1 MMKSFGAC
9 GVLGVAIAV
18 IVTGCSSAGRLGGDE
33 GSVPEPNARVSQ
45 ETNGSV
51 AESNGQVQ
59 SPAQTEAAK
68 ACSVYPIPVAPEP
81 GADASIRAAF
91 AKLAPGS
98 TVTVSA
104 QRGTLSSVANMNVSL
119 GQCPRGR
126 NVDDRVRELV
136 AAAPDA
142 FRMDPNEWA
151 SGFAPTCEQVS
162 DSGTLVTWS
171 RGAIGGA
178 TMRKDVF
185 AYQVKKAGQFVV
197 VSFVSGTYLPIASA
211 GLATDIAG
219 CAKLDPK
226 AAEESVRRAKLPFET
241 FQYCSPTGSGIYEPE
256 ARDSFAL
263 GDEYWE
269 WDDGPIG
276 GGVMLKRT
284 RSATLEVAEANHTK
298 ALIASN
304 ANCSWAGVNHI
315 GFTLRIDAV
324 RSALFESSPGVGCV
338 VCAH

>member
-1 MMKSFGAC
+1 MKSSGAC
-9 GVLGVAIAV
+9 GFLGATIAV
-18 IVTGCSSAGRLGGDE
+18 ILTGCSPAATRGDD

-45 ETNGSV
+45 ETNASLAEAEAQARGSK
-51 AESNGQVQ
+51 E
-59 SPAQTEAAK
+59 EAK
-68 ACSVYPIPVAPEP
+68 ACSTYPIPVAADP
-81 GADASIRAAF
+81 GAEAEIRAGF

-98 TVTVSA
+98 SVTVSA
-104 QRGTLSSVANMNVSL
+104 QRGTLSTVANMNVSL

-136 AAAPDA
+136 AASPDA
-142 FRMDPNEWA
+142 FRMDPKEWA
-151 SGFAPTCEQVS
+151 SGFAPTCDQVS
-162 DSGTLVTWS
+162 ESGTLVTWS
-171 RGAIGGA
+171 RGAIGGE

-197 VSFVSGTYLPIASA
+197 MTFVSGTYLPIASPA
-211 GLATDIAG
+211 LANEIAG
-219 CAKLDPK
+219 CAKLEPK
-226 AAEESVRRAKLPFET
+226 VAEESVRKAKLPFET
-241 FQYCSPTGSGIYEPE
+241 FQWCSPTGSGVYEPE
-256 ARDSFAL
+256 ARDTFAL

-276 GGVMLKRT
+276 GGVVLRRT
-284 RSATLEVAEANHTK
+284 RSATLQVFEKNHTP

-304 ANCSWAGVNHI
+304 ANCSWQGVNHI

>member
-1 MMKSFGAC
+1 MKSSGAC
-9 GVLGVAIAV
+9 GFLGATIAV
-18 IVTGCSSAGRLGGDE
+18 VVVVGCSSAATRGDD
-33 GSVPEPNARVSQ
+33 GSIPEPNARVSQ
-45 ETNGSV
+45 ETNASLAEAEAQARGSK
-51 AESNGQVQ
+51 EK
-59 SPAQTEAAK
+59 AK
-68 ACSVYPIPVAPEP
+68 ACATYPIPVTAEP
-81 GADASIRAAF
+81 GADAEIRAGF

-98 TVTVSA
+98 SVTVSA
-104 QRGTLSSVANMNVSL
+104 QRGTLSTVANMNVSL

-136 AAAPDA
+136 AASPDA
-142 FRMDPNEWA
+142 FRMDPKEWA

-162 DSGTLVTWS
+162 ESGTLVTWS
-171 RGAIGGA
+171 RGAIGGE

-197 VSFVSGTYLPIASA
+197 LSFVSGTYLPVASPA
-211 GLATDIAG
+211 LANDMAG
-219 CAKLDPK
+219 CAKLEPK
-226 AAEESVRRAKLPFET
+226 LAEESVRKAKLPFET
-241 FQYCSPTGSGIYEPE
+241 FQWCSPTGSGIYEPE
-256 ARDSFAL
+256 ARDTFAL

-276 GGVMLKRT
+276 GGVVLRRT
-284 RSATLEVAEANHTK
+284 RSATLQVFEKNHTP

-304 ANCSWAGVNHI
+304 ANCSWQGVNHI

>member
-9 GVLGVAIAV
+9 GGLGVAITV
-18 IVTGCSSAGRLGGDE
+18 IVMGCSSAAPLGGDE

-45 ETNGSV
+45 ETNASLAEAEVQSRGSV
-51 AESNGQVQ
+51 AK
-59 SPAQTEAAK
+59 AK
-68 ACSVYPIPVAPEP
+68 ACSTYPIPVTAEP
-81 GADASIRAAF
+81 GADAEIRAAF

-98 TVTVSA
+98 SVTVSA

-126 NVDDRVRELV
+126 GVDDRVRELV
-136 AAAPDA
+136 AASPEA
-142 FRMDPNEWA
+142 FRIDPKEWA
-151 SGFAPTCEQVS
+151 SGFAPTCDQVS
-162 DSGTLVTWS
+162 EAGTLVTWS
-171 RGAIGGA
+171 RGAIGGE

-185 AYQVKKAGQFVV
+185 AYQVKRAGQFVML
-197 VSFVSGTYLPIASA
+197 SFVSGTYLPVASA
-211 GLATDIAG
+211 ALTNEIAG
-219 CAKLDPK
+219 CAKLEPK
-226 AAEESVRRAKLPFET
+226 VAEESVRKAKLPFET
-241 FQYCSPTGSGIYEPE
+241 FQWCAPTGSGIYEPE
-256 ARDSFAL
+256 ARDTFAL

-276 GGVMLKRT
+276 GGVLLRRT
-284 RSATLEVAEANHTK
+284 RSATLDVFEKNHTP

-304 ANCSWAGVNHI
+304 ANCSWQGVNHI